1 VTEIATNPGAVPAKS
16 ELRRKVMENVATMA
30 DSGAT
35 VKQGWIQ
42 TIVILLGIV
51 VTTLLAYSKLDAKAD
66 TALDRASRAETKAER
81 VESDMATA
89 REELVKIRTVL
100 EERLPRKGG

>member
-1 VTEIATNPGAVPAKS
+1 VADDPVPEDPKPVAA
-16 ELRRKVMENVATMA
+16 LRRKVAQNMSNTDEK
-30 DSGAT
+30 AT

-42 TIVILLGIV
+42 TGVILLGV
-51 VTTLLAYSKLDAKAD
+51 VVSTLLAYSKLDAKAD

-81 VESDMATA
+81 VEADMATA

-100 EERLPRKGG
+100 EERLPRK

>member
-1 VTEIATNPGAVPAKS
+1 MTSGDT
-16 ELRRKVMENVATMA
+16 
-30 DSGAT
+30 GAT
-35 VKQGWIQ
+35 VRQGWIQ
-42 TIVILLGIV
+42 TAVVLLGV
-51 VTTLLAYSKLDAKAD
+51 VATTLLAYGKLDAKAE

-100 EERLPRKGG
+100 EERLPRKP